1 VSLSS
6 DGMLKLMAYVDGE
19 LEGPERLEAEML
31 LANDP
36 DAATFIEQVAGL
48 GEIVELGHQER
59 RGKTIAAFDV
69 TVAVMGAIGKEA
81 SADTAP
87 ATSMTSNVRSLS
99 DVRRA
104 RSAAGGSGGGLKIG
118 VAVAAALALAASV
131 FVFTQHRKDEAPKAV
146 APAPAVQPLSGS
158 SGVAVESAGKSVS
171 VFYLP
176 TESELSTSVL
186 VWVDETGEK

>member
-1 VSLSS
+1 MSLSS

-19 LEGPERLEAEML
+19 LEGSERLEAEML

-36 DAATFIEQVAGL
+36 DAATFIEQVADL
-48 GEIVELGHQER
+48 GKVVELGYQER
-59 RGKTIAAFDV
+59 RSKTIAAFDV
-69 TVAVMGAIGKEA
+69 TAAVMGAIGTQA
-81 SADTAP
+81 SADMAP
-87 ATSMTSNVRSLS
+87 ATSITSNVRSLS
-99 DVRRA
+99 DIRRA
-104 RSAAGGSGGGLKIG
+104 RGAAGGSGGGLKIG

-131 FVFTQHRKDEAPKAV
+131 FVFTQHRKDEAPMAV
-146 APAPAVQPLSGS
+146 APAPAVQQLSGS